1 MKMFHFAGGV
11 EDQEAEVGTE
21 GDQDPGQRGL
31 EGQDL
36 DHDHAD
42 PDRSDHELDQD
53 RDHVGTEG
61 HGRGLVDDQ
70 DLERGIKPVQKV
82 KF

>member
-1 MKMFHFAGGV
+1 MFHFKGGV

-31 EGQDL
+31 EGQGL
-36 DHDHAD
+36 DHDRAD

-53 RDHVGTEG
+53 RDHVGTEDRG
-61 HGRGLVDDQ
+61 PGRDLVDDQ
-70 DLERGIKPVQKV
+70 DLGRGKKPVQEV
-82 KF
+82 